1 MWGVRLRQRG
11 DALALAVAME
21 GDGEARGGERGLY
34 TLLVEDGA
42 GRPVM
47 YRQVSAEGVFTVP
60 APRSGDSYAIHF
72 LNNRWIGMDQ
82 EIVYGHAAQA
92 EQATVEKHRR
102 KQKPRKEPREKGHPE
117 IATNQDEID
126 LLSFISWEDDGM
138 AGNGV
143 ELDNSVPNERKPASQ
158 SNPVIPQRKP
168 PTVSSHL
175 QQPLSSPQPRT
186 IPFRSQLPVS
196 TSSQSTIP
204 SNYQQSIPSSQSIT
218 PYNPQQ
224 SIPSLQP
231 SIPSH
236 TQQPTPQTPPNIN
249 VDAFLNTLFQ
259 YTCLLE
265 KKKRLN

>member
-1 MWGVRLRQRG
+1 MWGARLRQRG

-102 KQKPRKEPREKGHPE
+102 KQKPRKEPREKVHPE

-126 LLSFISWEDDGM
+126 LLSFISWEDGM

-196 TSSQSTIP
+196 TSSQSMIP
-204 SNYQQSIPSSQSIT
+204 SNYQQSTPSSQPIT

-224 SIPSLQP
+224 FIPSLQP

-259 YTCLLE
+259 YICLLE